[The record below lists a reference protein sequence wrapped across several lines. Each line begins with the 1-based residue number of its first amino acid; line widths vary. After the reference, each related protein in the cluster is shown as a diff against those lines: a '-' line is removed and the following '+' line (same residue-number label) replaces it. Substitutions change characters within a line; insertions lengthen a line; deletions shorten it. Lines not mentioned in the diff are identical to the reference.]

1 MDKAQKHA
9 RRLGLIGL
17 CIVAPLG
24 ITTGQLWLS
33 RSFDLW
39 SWWTGASDIIA
50 IAAGIAIGLVGIAL
64 LQLPRSQR
72 FAFGFLYA
80 VFGSGALFVWTIMF
94 ACAAFGGCL

>member
-1 MDKAQKHA
+1 MNGVPRHA
-9 RRLGLIGL
+9 RQLGLIVL
-17 CIVAPLG
+17 CIVAPVG

-39 SWWTGASDIIA
+39 SWWTGVSDLIA
-50 IAAGIAIGLVGIAL
+50 IAVGIVIGLVGIGL

-72 FAFGFLYA
+72 LAFGFLYV

-94 ACAAFGGCL
+94 ACSTFGGCL